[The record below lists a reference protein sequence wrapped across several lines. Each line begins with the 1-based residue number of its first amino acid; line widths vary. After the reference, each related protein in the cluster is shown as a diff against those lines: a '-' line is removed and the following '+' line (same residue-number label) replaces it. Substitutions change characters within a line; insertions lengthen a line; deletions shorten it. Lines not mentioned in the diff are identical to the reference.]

1 MHDFPGCIHEAESA
15 FLSMRRDVQCGS
27 KILPVAFV
35 SVSLALRIL
44 LGILLP
50 SFAFHK
56 RIQCRKEKNSTFTYT
71 HTIVA
76 YTYMYAM
83 HECMEQMNA
92 WHGTESERT
101 CK

>member
-1 MHDFPGCIHEAESA
+1 
-15 FLSMRRDVQCGS
+15 MRRDVQCGS

-56 RIQCRKEKNSTFTYT
+56 RIQCHKEKNSTFTYT
-71 HTIVA
+71 HTIVDAVETWSSVLAIHLRGA
-76 YTYMYAM
+76 Y
-83 HECMEQMNA
+83 N
-92 WHGTESERT
+92 
-101 CK
+101 